1 MDPRAPAW
9 PPPPHPPSGTGS
21 TPHIDPV
28 WQRAAVLGSLWAASE
43 IVLGSFL
50 HNVRLPFAGH
60 ILTFLAVA
68 ILVSGHR
75 MWRTPGLVARAG
87 LIAALMKS
95 LSPSAVLIGPMVAIA
110 MEGLL
115 MEVAIRVAGGRAA
128 GYVLGGALAMSWTLA
143 QKIVSLL
150 LTYGPDTLRLYGDAV
165 ALAERQLGPIPFGA
179 WGPLLALTV
188 LNLGVGAAAALVGM
202 RLSPGSADAAAPGGA
217 QLPAEWLRRLGG
229 PVSAGARPVL
239 GWLAFWVVA
248 LPAGLV
254 LISRL
259 TLGGKALFACAALAL
274 AAARYG
280 PALRRLARPGF
291 WAGLVLVTMAAGALA
306 GALSPQAPRGW
317 ITGVG
322 VGLGMSLHAVF
333 VTVSFTALSVE
344 LTHPSLRVWLERV
357 GGGQLH
363 RALQGAFATLPL
375 IVAALPAPHVLAG
388 RPLRTLGQ
396 LLAHVDG
403 WLAAL
408 NRPVRF
414 LGIVTGSQGAGKTTA
429 LTRAVEA
436 LRAQGVGVA
445 GVLAP
450 GTVQDGTRWT
460 VDLLRLDDGT
470 RSPLATRDPAS
481 PWPRR
486 GGFHVSPAAVA
497 AGLSAL
503 TALPPGTEVVVV
515 DEIGP
520 WELSGAGWGQA
531 LEALRV
537 SGTPVVAAVR
547 PTLLREVVARYAP
560 GEDPD
565 VWDASRMSPEAV
577 AEAVV
582 AAWVRNARGGPPGVR
597 PS

>member
-1 MDPRAPAW
+1 MDQTAPAS
-9 PPPPHPPSGTGS
+9 PPPPRHAVGGAAVPAL
-21 TPHIDPV
+21 TPA

-68 ILVSGHR
+68 ILVAGHR
-75 MWRTPGLVARAG
+75 AWNTPGLVARAG

-95 LSPSAVLIGPMVAIA
+95 LSPSAVLLGPMVAIA

-115 MEVAIRVAGGRAA
+115 MEGAIRLARGRAA
-128 GYVLGGALAMSWTLA
+128 GYLLGGALAMSWTLA

-150 LTYGPDTLRLYGDAV
+150 LTYGPDTVRLYGDAV

-179 WGPLLALTV
+179 WGPLLALAV
-188 LNLGVGAAAALVGM
+188 LNLTAGAAAALVGM
-202 RLSPGSADAAAPGGA
+202 RLSPATVDPAIASGA
-217 QLPAEWLRRLGG
+217 QLPPEWRRRLAG
-229 PVSAGARPVL
+229 PSSAGARPSL
-239 GWLAFWVVA
+239 PWMAFWAAA
-248 LPAGLV
+248 LPGGLV
-254 LISRL
+254 VISQL
-259 TLGGKALFACAALAL
+259 PLGGKALVASAALAL
-274 AAARYG
+274 AATRYG

-291 WAGLVLVTMAAGALA
+291 WVGLALVTTAAGALA
-306 GALSPQAPRGW
+306 GALSPQAPNGW
-317 ITGVG
+317 LTGVG

-333 VTVSFTALSVE
+333 VTVAFTALSVE
-344 LTHPSLRVWLERV
+344 LTHPTLRIWLERV

-363 RALQGAFATLPL
+363 RAVQGAFATLPL
-375 IVAALPAPHVLAG
+375 VVAALPPAHVLAR

-396 LLAHVDG
+396 LLAQVDV

-414 LGIVTGSQGAGKTTA
+414 LGIVTGAQGAGKTTA
-429 LTRAVEA
+429 LTGVVDA
-436 LRAQGVGVA
+436 LRARGVRVE

-450 GTVQDGTRWT
+450 GTVRDGVRWS
-460 VDLLRLDDGT
+460 VDLLELGDGT

-486 GGFHVSPAAVA
+486 GAFHVNPASIA
-497 AGLSAL
+497 AGLRAL
-503 TALPPGTEVVVV
+503 TALPDGTGVVVV

-520 WELSGAGWGQA
+520 WELAGGGWGQA

-547 PTLLREVVARYAP
+547 PALLEEVVARYAP
-560 GEDPD
+560 GEAPP
-565 VWDASRMSPEAV
+565 VWDASSMAPRAV
-577 AEAVV
+577 ADAAL
-582 AAWVRNARGGPPGVR
+582 AAWDGREG
-597 PS
+597 

>member
-1 MDPRAPAW
+1 MEQTAPAS
-9 PPPPHPPSGTGS
+9 PPPSRQGQRHEPAPALSPA
-21 TPHIDPV
+21 

-50 HNVRLPFAGH
+50 HNVRFPFAGH

-75 MWRTPGLVARAG
+75 AWKTPGLVARAG

-95 LSPSAVLIGPMVAIA
+95 LSPSAVLLGPMVAIA

-115 MEVAIRVAGGRAA
+115 MEGAIRLARGRAA
-128 GYVLGGALAMSWTLA
+128 GYLLGGALAMSWTLA

-150 LTYGPDTLRLYGDAV
+150 LTYGPDTVRLYGDVV

-179 WGPLLALTV
+179 WGPLFALAV
-188 LNLGVGAAAALVGM
+188 LNLTVGAAAALVGM
-202 RLSPGSADAAAPGGA
+202 RLSPGSVDPTTAGGA
-217 QLPAEWLRRLGG
+217 QLPPEWRMRLAG
-229 PVSAGARPVL
+229 PSSAGARPSL
-239 GWLAFWVVA
+239 PWMTFWLLA
-248 LPAGLV
+248 LPGGLV
-254 LISRL
+254 FISRL
-259 TLGGKALFACAALAL
+259 PLGGKALVASAALAL

-291 WAGLVLVTMAAGALA
+291 WAGLALVTTAAGALA
-306 GALSPQAPRGW
+306 GALSPQAPNGW

-344 LTHPSLRVWLERV
+344 LTHPTLRIWLERV

-363 RALQGAFATLPL
+363 RAVQGAFATLPL
-375 IVAALPAPHVLAG
+375 VVAALPPARVLAR

-396 LLAHVDG
+396 LLAQVDG

-408 NRPVRF
+408 DRPVRF
-414 LGIVTGSQGAGKTTA
+414 LGIVTGGHGAGKTTA
-429 LTRAVEA
+429 LSAVVEA
-436 LRAQGVGVA
+436 LRARGVRVE

-450 GTVQDGTRWT
+450 GTVRDGVRWSI
-460 VDLLRLDDGT
+460 DLLEVGEGT

-486 GGFHVSPAAVA
+486 GAFHVNPASVA
-497 AGLSAL
+497 AGLRALSAL
-503 TALPPGTEVVVV
+503 GDGTGVAVV

-520 WELSGAGWGQA
+520 WELAGGGWSQG
-531 LEALRV
+531 LETLRV

-547 PTLLREVVARYAP
+547 PALLGEVVARYAP
-560 GEDPD
+560 REDPP
-565 VWDASRMSPEAV
+565 VWDASAMSPQAI
-577 AEAVV
+577 AGAAL
-582 AAWVRNARGGPPGVR
+582 AAWDTQAG
-597 PS
+597 